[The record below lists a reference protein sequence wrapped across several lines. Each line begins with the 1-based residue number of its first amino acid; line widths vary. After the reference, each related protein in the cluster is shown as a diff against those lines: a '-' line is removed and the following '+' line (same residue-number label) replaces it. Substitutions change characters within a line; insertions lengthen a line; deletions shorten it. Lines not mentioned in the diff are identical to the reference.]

1 VPVRAA
7 VRSCRRPPECAHI
20 GRAEGGFTAIEL
32 TVASSILL
40 IVLVAIFSLLIS
52 LTKAEVRSQA
62 LADNQD
68 QIRLALVAVG
78 RDIRAATPLV
88 PGVPPL
94 VAEATSATYPY
105 EIDFT
110 QRNDPA
116 TYRWILNTATGVLS
130 KQKLS
135 GGSWVSSGQTFS
147 GIANVAQNTPLFEYF
162 DDASGVLLDPATTSA
177 TDIAKCANHVRVT
190 IAGVAESGP
199 APFFGSSDVAVRDQS
214 IGGIAGC

>member
-1 VPVRAA
+1 MPVSSALRFRRRLPERTDRA
-7 VRSCRRPPECAHI
+7 ET
-20 GRAEGGFTAIEL
+20 EGGFTAIEL

-78 RDIRAATPLV
+78 RDIRAATPLL
-88 PGVPPL
+88 GAPPL

-110 QRNDPA
+110 QRDGA

-130 KQKLS
+130 KQKQLS

-190 IAGVAESGP
+190 IAGAAESGP